1 MLKKILLG
9 VLTAVLLLTFTACD
23 SRDYNEA
30 VNLFQSGRYDEALTI
45 FQELG
50 DYQDSPQRVLQCKY
64 SIARDYFKQ
73 GKFNEA
79 EAIFGELADY
89 EDSREYLEQIPWKKF
104 HKYIKDSGGVEIVNP
119 DPAYSVVLSAPGE
132 DILVTYH
139 MESRTTG
146 MEAEIEF
153 SAVLE
158 AGNSVSDL
166 TAHSKLW
173 LLSASTEDQ
182 GSAAWNIHDYKK
194 GDGLIWSEYSCS
206 GKKMDGSSLDT
217 GAKGMCYSSAEVQ
230 LERMVGGIARSL
242 EESGLGLQMSDIGF
256 ASY

>member
-23 SRDYNEA
+23 SRDYSEA
-30 VNLFQSGRYDEALTI
+30 VNLLQSGRYEEALTI

-50 DYQDSPQRVLQCKY
+50 DYQDSLQRVLQCKY
-64 SIARDYFKQ
+64 AIAQDYFKQ
-73 GKFNEA
+73 GKFSEA
-79 EAIFGELADY
+79 EAIFRELTDY
-89 EDSREYLEQIPWKKF
+89 EDSEEYLEQIPWKKF

-153 SAVLE
+153 TAVLK
-158 AGNSVSDL
+158 AGNSISDL

-230 LERMVGGIARSL
+230 LERMVGGIAQAL
-242 EESGLGLQMSDIGF
+242 EESGLGLEMAEIGF
-256 ASY
+256 SGY